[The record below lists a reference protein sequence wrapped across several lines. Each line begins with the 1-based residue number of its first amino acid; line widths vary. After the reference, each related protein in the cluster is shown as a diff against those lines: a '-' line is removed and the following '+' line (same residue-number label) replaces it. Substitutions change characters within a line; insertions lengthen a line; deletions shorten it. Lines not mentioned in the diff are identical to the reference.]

1 MLYRSTRGASP
12 EIKFSEVLLSG
23 LAPDG
28 GLYVP
33 DYVPSFSEQELR
45 EFEDCSYQDLASKIL
60 YPFVEDELDQ
70 VTFRRLVHSSYES
83 FEKNDI
89 IKLKSLS
96 DDVSILELFHGPTL
110 AFKDIAMQLLGTL
123 LNYFA
128 KRNNQKISVLGAT
141 SGDTGSSAIAACS
154 RYENVD

>member
-1 MLYRSTRGASP
+1 MLYKSTRGASP

-28 GLYVP
+28 GLYIP

-70 VTFRRLVHSSYES
+70 VFDAMPSENIQWS
-83 FEKNDI
+83 NN
-89 IKLKSLS
+89 
-96 DDVSILELFHGPTL
+96 
-110 AFKDIAMQLLGTL
+110 AMQI
-123 LNYFA
+123 LNLTVEERCEKDHKPRMIA
-128 KRNNQKISVLGAT
+128 DA
-141 SGDTGSSAIAACS
+141 SASDAVGGM
-154 RYENVD
+154 RFRPLPDWRVRR